1 MAYMLIQQKNTD
13 TDNQY
18 ILYQYGNDIKEKT
31 KIIKKDSNIRKNLI
45 TFSIPGSNTIYECS
59 INTFIQIKNIKDKNH
74 CIQFFTYIKCSK
86 KFDKDN
92 LYDYIKNN
100 NVIFNIK
107 YRLLF
112 RNNYIY
118 DEFEEHYDVKSSI
131 IDKINIKY
139 EKNGKEHYSK
149 LNIFIQNNDDYSEI
163 FFNIV

>member
-1 MAYMLIQQKNTD
+1 MGY
-13 TDNQY
+13 
-18 ILYQYGNDIKEKT
+18 
-31 KIIKKDSNIRKNLI
+31 
-45 TFSIPGSNTIYECS
+45 
-59 INTFIQIKNIKDKNH
+59 IQIKNIKDKNH

-131 IDKINIKY
+131 IDKINKKMGVEESFESNDTKPKINYPRKCKHKQKFIRIPLLY
-139 EKNGKEHYSK
+139 LYSK
-149 LNIFIQNNDDYSEI
+149 TLQAK
-163 FFNIV
+163 